1 MENPKSNFGKS
12 KVEEV
17 YMIERHIKKVI
28 DYAIQHFPCV
38 ILTGPRQVGKSTLLS
53 EKYDGH
59 GFSYVTLDNSSD
71 RLLAQNDP
79 KTFLA
84 IHPCPLII
92 DEAQKATGLFEEIEY
107 LVNEKRRLEGNQ
119 AANGMFI
126 LSGSSRRDLLEKA
139 KESLAGRAALL
150 DMSPLSL
157 SEISRQDNTPFLPD
171 AKVLAKRSNAACLN
185 AEYILDFIV
194 KGQMPELYDDEGLR
208 GSIFY
213 SSFIS
218 TYLEKDVRDQ
228 IELKDESKF
237 YNLLVLIA
245 SLTGQELNY
254 DSLSKQVGVSAT
266 TVRAWVGIMTKT
278 GIIHLLQPYY
288 EDSWTK
294 RMVKSPKIYFF
305 DTGIACFLLGI
316 DSKETLS
323 RSFLKGRLF
332 ETFVVNE
339 IRKSYENEG
348 NKTNFYYYRD
358 YAQHEVD
365 LVFIQKGTLYAVEC
379 KFGDKH
385 TLSEVSGF
393 KELDA
398 TKYERGKN
406 CIVCTA
412 DSVSALSPQVLIVPV
427 TSI

>member
-1 MENPKSNFGKS
+1 MVG
-12 KVEEV
+12 
-17 YMIERHIKKVI
+17 RHIEK
-28 DYAIQHFPCV
+28 AINGSLKHFPCV
-38 ILTGPRQVGKSTLLS
+38 VVTGPRGVGKTTLWANRYAK
-53 EKYDGH
+53 E
-59 GFSYVTLDNSSD
+59 GFSYVSLENFTD

-92 DEAQKATGLFEEIEY
+92 DEVQKATGLFEEIEY
-107 LVNEKRRLEGNQ
+107 LVNEKRWLEGNQ

-157 SEISRQDNTPFLPD
+157 SEISGQHNIPFLPD
-171 AKVLAKRSNAACLN
+171 PMALSQRSAVARLT
-185 AEYILDFIV
+185 AEEILDFIV

-237 YNLLVLIA
+237 YNLLVLVA

-254 DSLSKQVGVSAT
+254 DSLSKQVGGSST
-266 TVRAWVGIMTKT
+266 TIRTWVGIMAKT

-398 TKYERGKN
+398 TKYERGKS
-406 CIVCTA
+406 CVVCTV

-427 TSI
+427 TAI

>member
-1 MENPKSNFGKS
+1 
-12 KVEEV
+12 
-17 YMIERHIKKVI
+17 MINRHIETAI
-28 DYAIQHFPCV
+28 DSSLKHFPCV
-38 ILTGPRQVGKSTLLS
+38 VVAGPRGVGKTILWTSRYA
-53 EKYDGH
+53 KD
-59 GFSYVTLDNSSD
+59 GFSYVSLENFAD

-92 DEAQKATGLFEEIEY
+92 DEVQKATGLFEEIEY

-139 KESLAGRAALL
+139 KESLAGRTALL

-157 SEISRQDNTPFLPD
+157 SEISGQYNIPFLPD
-171 AKVLAKRSNAACLN
+171 PMALSQRSAVARLS
-185 AEYILDFIV
+185 AEEILDFIV

-237 YNLLVLIA
+237 YNLLVLVA

-266 TVRAWVGIMTKT
+266 TVRTWVGIMAKT

-398 TKYERGKN
+398 TKYERGKS
-406 CIVCTA
+406 CVACTA

-427 TSI
+427 TAI

>member
-1 MENPKSNFGKS
+1 
-12 KVEEV
+12 
-17 YMIERHIKKVI
+17 MINRHIETAI
-28 DYAIQHFPCV
+28 DFSLKHFPCV
-38 ILTGPRQVGKSTLLS
+38 VVTGPRGVGKTTLWANRYAK
-53 EKYDGH
+53 E
-59 GFSYVTLDNSSD
+59 GFSYVSLENFAD

-119 AANGMFI
+119 DANGMFI

-150 DMSPLSL
+150 DMSPISL
-157 SEISRQDNTPFLPD
+157 SEISGQHNISFLPD
-171 AKVLAKRSNAACLN
+171 PMALSQRSAVARLN
-185 AEYILDFIV
+185 AEEILDFIV

-237 YNLLVLIA
+237 YNLLVLVA

-266 TVRAWVGIMTKT
+266 TIRTWVGIMAKT

-339 IRKSYENEG
+339 IRKKLSSAREG
-348 NKTNFYYYRD
+348 
-358 YAQHEVD
+358 
-365 LVFIQKGTLYAVEC
+365 
-379 KFGDKH
+379 
-385 TLSEVSGF
+385 
-393 KELDA
+393 
-398 TKYERGKN
+398 
-406 CIVCTA
+406 
-412 DSVSALSPQVLIVPV
+412 
-427 TSI
+427 